1 LPALVFGLFRPFQL
15 FGLLDKGRGD
25 LCCTAV
31 SIDLWTIDLP
41 RPSNHKI
48 LLDAGDCPKG
58 VRHLR
63 QAFFWLRVFSALKQ
77 SPRLPQCHASR
88 TRAVMGTQNWAAQKI
103 VFEKV

>member
-48 LLDAGDCPKG
+48 LDTTGRRGAP
-58 VRHLR
+58 
-63 QAFFWLRVFSALKQ
+63 ALM
-77 SPRLPQCHASR
+77 RLE
-88 TRAVMGTQNWAAQKI
+88 WAMFA
-103 VFEKV
+103 